1 MPIFLYYTFIDLF
14 VMQIQLRPHQQ
25 RSTDA
30 MKKYNKGIICAVTG
44 AGKTLIGVAD
54 ALREFA
60 ETTPKTVVVVSPRIL
75 LAEQLSHEYL
85 EFITNAKIFHC
96 HSGETQWESSTRPNE
111 IRNWVDSN
119 KDFHKLIFTTYHSL
133 SRLQQAGIDVD
144 TVHMDEAH
152 NSVQKN
158 FFPPV
163 KYFSEV
169 SKRFYSYT
177 ATPKNSNVADKPGM
191 NWGEVYGQIIVN
203 VSGPEMVSGGYIVPP
218 KVEVK
223 QLEMVKGRQVIF
235 DRDADNLIETLDSY
249 QVDKALICAK
259 TTKQIIGLIS
269 ETDFCKELNDR
280 GYSWMVITSKTG
292 AIIDGKKVNREV
304 FFDTLNAWGKDNSK
318 KFVVIHHSIICEG
331 ISVSGLEAVIFMRP
345 MDYIGIAQSVG
356 RIVRLHHDDSKG
368 LSSGKIQPGAL
379 HQYTKSFALCV
390 VPVYT
395 SAGISTARKVQAVV
409 DTIFT
414 KGEPCISTVNR

>member
-1 MPIFLYYTFIDLF
+1 MTNQ
-14 VMQIQLRPHQQ
+14 MQIQLRPHQE
-25 RSTDA
+25 RGVAA
-30 MKKYNKGIICAVTG
+30 MAKYNKGIICAVTG
-44 AGKTLIGVAD
+44 AGKTLVGVAD
-54 ALREFA
+54 TVREFA
-60 ETTPKTVVVVSPRIL
+60 SGTPKTIVIVSPRIL

-96 HSGETQWESSTRPNE
+96 HSGETHWESSTRPYE
-111 IRNWVDSN
+111 IYKWVESN
-119 KDFHKLIFTTYHSL
+119 KDSHKLIFTTYHSL
-133 SRLQQAGIDVD
+133 SRLQQAGIVID

-152 NSVQKN
+152 NSVQKH
-158 FFPPV
+158 FFPAV
-163 KYFSEV
+163 EYFSKTA
-169 SKRFYSYT
+169 KRFYSYT
-177 ATPKNSNVADKPGM
+177 ATPKNSNVVGKPGM
-191 NWGEVYGQIIVN
+191 NWGEVYGQIIAN
-203 VSGPEMVSGGYIVPP
+203 VSGPEMVRGGYIVPP

-223 QLEMVKGRQVIF
+223 QLPMVKGRQVIF
-235 DRDADNLIETLDSY
+235 DRDAENLMETIDDY
-249 QVDKALICAK
+249 EVTKALICAK

-269 ETDFCKELNDR
+269 ETNFCKELEDR

-292 AIIDGKKVNREV
+292 AIIDGKKVNREQ
-304 FFDTLNAWGKDNSK
+304 FFDVLNAWGKDNDK

-331 ISVSGLEAVIFMRP
+331 ISVSGLDAVIFMRP

-356 RIVRLHHDDSKG
+356 RIVRLHHDDAKG
-368 LSSGKIQPGAL
+368 LADGKIQPGAL